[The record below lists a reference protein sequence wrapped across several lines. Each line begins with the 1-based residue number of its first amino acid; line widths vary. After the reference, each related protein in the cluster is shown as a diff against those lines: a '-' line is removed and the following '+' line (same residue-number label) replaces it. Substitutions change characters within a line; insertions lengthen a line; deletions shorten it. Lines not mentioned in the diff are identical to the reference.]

1 MAIDSDELYQQILT
15 RLLANVPADVDKRE
29 GSIIY
34 NALSPVAL
42 ELQQVYEELKD
53 VQQETFADTASLDS
67 LILRARERG
76 IEWKEATKAVVKA
89 TLVFSAEITAEPT
102 IVGSVFGVENS
113 ELFYDATEKVSW
125 DGTTNTGVYLLTCQ
139 EAGTAGNLGTGDL
152 LLEETEDDDVV
163 DNITSATI
171 TQIYDAAR
179 DDEELE
185 DFRARYFDS
194 IENEAFG
201 GNVADYTTKALE
213 LPQVGAVQVVPVW
226 NGAGTVKVRFLNA
239 SKGIPTATEIAEVQ
253 TAFDPSPQATGVG
266 LAPIGHTVTVVA
278 ATKVDMAVVA
288 TVTFESGYDWA
299 SLHDSIEEQC
309 EAYFLQLR
317 EEWSSGAVT
326 VSPGVLAYMVKLN
339 CQHIT
344 TFSCT
349 INTSSADFVLNTDE
363 VPVLSSLTQA
373 GS

>member
-1 MAIDSDELYQQILT
+1 MAHDPDELYEQILA
-15 RLLANVPADVDKRE
+15 RLLQNVPSNVDKRE

-34 NALSPVAL
+34 NALAPAAL
-42 ELQQVYEELKD
+42 ELQQIYEELED
-53 VQQETFADTASLDS
+53 VMAETFADTASLDS

-76 IEWKEATKAVVKA
+76 IEWREATKAIIKA
-89 TLVFSAEITAEPT
+89 TLTFSEGITGEPT
-102 IVGSVFGVENS
+102 VVGSVFGVENS
-113 ELFYDATEKVSW
+113 ELFYDVTEKVSY
-125 DGTTNTGVYLLTCQ
+125 DGTTRTGVYLLTCQ
-139 EAGTAGNLGTGDL
+139 EPGTTGNIGTGSL
-152 LLEETEDDDVV
+152 LLEETEDDELP
-163 DNITSATI
+163 DNLATAGI

-201 GNVADYTTKALE
+201 GNVADYIEKTME
-213 LPQVGAVQVVPVW
+213 LDQVGTVQVVPVW

-239 SKGIPTATEIAEVQ
+239 SMGIPTSTEIAAVQ
-253 TAFDPSPQATGVG
+253 AALDPSPQASGYG
-266 LAPIGHTVTVVA
+266 LAPIGHTVTVAA

-288 TVTFESGYDWA
+288 TVTFETGYDWA
-299 SLHDSIEEQC
+299 SLVDSITEQC

-317 EEWSSGAVT
+317 EEWKDGAVT
-326 VSPGVLAYMVKLN
+326 VSPGVLTYLIKAN

-349 INTSSADFVLNTDE
+349 INTYPADFTLNADE

-373 GS
+373 S